1 MLDIIFDEWPVK
13 GDVVMQSVSEITVV
27 ELKANQGSYRILD
40 VRRPDEW
47 VGELGHIPGATL
59 ATLETDFET
68 YLQKLPKDQSY
79 AMVCRSGMRSARA
92 AELAKAQGFRSVV
105 NVKGGMIAWNAEGF
119 DVER

>member
-1 MLDIIFDEWPVK
+1 
-13 GDVVMQSVSEITVV
+13 MQSVSEITVA
-27 ELKANQGSYRILD
+27 ELKANQSAYKILD

-47 VGELGHIPGATL
+47 AGELGHIAGATL
-59 ATLETDFET
+59 VTLETDFEGF
-68 YLQKLPKDQSY
+68 LQKLPKDQTY

-92 AELAKAQGFRSVV
+92 AELAKAQGFSNVV

>member
-1 MLDIIFDEWPVK
+1 VLDIIFDEWPVK

-47 VGELGHIPGATL
+47 VGELGHIAGATL
-59 ATLETDFET
+59 ATLETDLEAF
-68 YLQKLPKDQSY
+68 LQKLPKDQSY

-92 AELAKAQGFRSVV
+92 TELAKAQGFSSVV